1 MYKHILIATDGSE
14 IAGKAISHGI
24 ELAKALGAK
33 LSAVTVTEPLE
44 TIVEVETM
52 GMIRASD
59 YDKQCE
65 VSANKI
71 LSSVTSAAQAAGIE
85 CNVSHEQNRWPY
97 EGIIAAAEKVDADLI
112 VIGSHGRRGIEG
124 LLIGSQANK
133 LLTHTKIPAL
143 VVR

>member
-14 IAGKAISHGI
+14 IAGKAVSHGVD
-24 ELAKALGAK
+24 LAKAIGAT

-52 GMIRASD
+52 GLIRASD

-65 VSANKI
+65 ESANKI
-71 LSSVTSAAQAAGIE
+71 LSSVTSAAKTAGIE
-85 CNVSHEQNRWPY
+85 CNVSHELNRRPY
-97 EGIIAAAEKVDADLI
+97 EGIIEAAKKAGADLI
-112 VIGSHGRRGIEG
+112 VLGSHGRRGIEG
-124 LLIGSQANK
+124 LLIGSEANK